1 MLVDYHIHTSL
12 SDGKGKHEEFL
23 GKAAEKNM
31 SEIGFSDH
39 FSILDTDWN
48 TSEKDI
54 PFMKEKI
61 EELKS
66 NNHSPVEIKF
76 GAEIDY
82 IPGKETEIEALI
94 NSLPL
99 DYVIGSVHF
108 IGDWNFDTSP
118 KQFKGK
124 NIEELY
130 EKYFNLLT
138 EAAKT
143 GLYDILGHADLIK
156 KFDHRLESTPVDMYR
171 QVIEAAKEYDM
182 VIELNTNG
190 RNKPCKEFYP
200 DICFMELC
208 REYDIPVMINSD
220 AHTPNQ
226 VGQYFDD
233 AVKLLKGIGYSETAT
248 FSNRKRKMIQIS

>member
-12 SDGKGKHEEFL
+12 SDGKGKHEKFAE
-23 GKAAEKNM
+23 KAAEKNID
-31 SEIGFSDH
+31 EIGFSDH
-39 FSILDTDWN
+39 FSIVDTKWN

-61 EELKS
+61 EELKN
-66 NNHSPVEIKF
+66 NNHSPVAVKF

-82 IPGKETEIEALI
+82 IPGKEREIENLI

-130 EKYFNLLT
+130 KKYFNLLT
-138 EAAKT
+138 EAVKT
-143 GLYDILGHADLIK
+143 GFYDILGHADLIK
-156 KFDHRLESTPVDMYR
+156 KFDHRLDYTPVEMYR
-171 QVIEAAKEYDM
+171 QVIQTAKAYDV

-200 DICFMELC
+200 DNSFMKMCYES
-208 REYDIPVMINSD
+208 DIPVMINSD

-226 VGQYFDD
+226 VGQYFGD
-233 AVKLLKGIGYSETAT
+233 AVKLLRSIGYSETAT
-248 FSNRKRKMIQIS
+248 FTRRKRKMVQLV